1 MRISCPYCGDRSNDE
16 FNVLGDADALM
27 NRPVDHALPAFDA
40 YLHARAN
47 PAGRHRELWYHQ
59 AGCRRWLVVTRDTTS
74 HAVLDVALASKQQAT
89 P

>member
-1 MRISCPYCGDRSNDE
+1 MRIPCPYCGDRSNDE

-27 NRPVDHALPAFDA
+27 NRPSDPSLSAFDV

-47 PAGRHRELWYHQ
+47 PAGHHRELWYHHG
-59 AGCRRWLVVTRDTTS
+59 GCRRWLVVTRDTTS
-74 HAVLDVALASKQQAT
+74 HAVLDVALASKFQGQ